1 MANSSGSSFHC
12 PTDCSPENGS
22 QRIWIASSGQ
32 AEMQCSSL
40 PHVSGKASTASASS
54 MTSDFGPQA
63 STHSP
68 QPVHALPN
76 ISGIHLTANDVSPQV
91 GKLDVATFT
100 MVWSLVPESR

>member
-1 MANSSGSSFHC
+1 
-12 PTDCSPENGS
+12 
-22 QRIWIASSGQ
+22 
-32 AEMQCSSL
+32 
-40 PHVSGKASTASASS
+40 